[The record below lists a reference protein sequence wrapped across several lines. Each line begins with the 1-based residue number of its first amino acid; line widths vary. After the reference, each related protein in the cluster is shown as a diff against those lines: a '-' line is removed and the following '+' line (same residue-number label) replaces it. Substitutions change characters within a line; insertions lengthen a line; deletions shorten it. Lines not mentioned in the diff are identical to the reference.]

1 MNKEIQKLHE
11 GNRRLKAKINIMEK
25 QMKTTD
31 PVKKWKYVQQIERLG
46 KPGSL
51 KTYYLSEPY
60 PQPDSTVYY
69 GEFKR
74 NEEGI
79 KQKLDGLDGLDDGK
93 DQIGESLTIPQEMI
107 HSVGFA
113 DVLAPGAIFQGFK
126 FIGDTFGRMRDE
138 CNLSPGSPRSDYKK
152 GNNIDPSQG
161 SAIGGR
167 RRRYRRRANQISRSY
182 VCSIATCRKAY
193 GSEGSLNQ
201 HMKIKHPE
209 CYQHGGFPGRR
220 RGRMEM
226 LKHL

>member
-1 MNKEIQKLHE
+1 MNKEIQKLNE
-11 GNRRLKAKINIMEK
+11 GNRRLKAKIHLMEK

-31 PVKKWKYVQQIERLG
+31 PIKKWKYTQQIERLG

-51 KTYYLSEPY
+51 KTYYISEPY
-60 PQPDSTVYY
+60 PHPDSTVYY

-74 NEEGI
+74 YEESV
-79 KQKLDGLDGLDDGK
+79 KQKYEGFDGSDDAK
-93 DQIGESLTIPQEMI
+93 ELQGEVITISQEVAN
-107 HSVGFA
+107 SVGFT
-113 DVLAPGAIFQGFK
+113 DILPPGAIYSGFK
-126 FIGDTFGRMRDE
+126 FIGDTYGRIRDDS
-138 CNLSPGSPRSDYKK
+138 NFSQTSQRSDYKK
-152 GNNIDPSQG
+152 GNNLDPSQG
-161 SAIGGR
+161 SAMGR

-182 VCSIATCRKAY
+182 VCAIATCRKAY